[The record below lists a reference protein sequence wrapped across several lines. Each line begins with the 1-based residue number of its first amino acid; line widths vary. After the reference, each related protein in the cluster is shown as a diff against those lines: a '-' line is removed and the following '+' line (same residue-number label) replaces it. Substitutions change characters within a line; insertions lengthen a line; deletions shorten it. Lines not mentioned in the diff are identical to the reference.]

1 MTDLTAITAHGNAPM
16 DDEFEDGPDH
26 DTIAEIAAREL
37 AALPAEFRSLVTNV
51 AFLVQDFPDAEILA
65 DFDLDS
71 PYDLLGLYSGIALPH
86 ASLLDMPSDID
97 RIFLYRQPLL
107 TYVKETGEDLA
118 DTVRHVLIHEI
129 GHHFGFSDEDMEAI
143 EASG

>member
-1 MTDLTAITAHGNAPM
+1 MIDSPIATSHPDNPA
-16 DDEFEDGPDH
+16 EDGPDH
-26 DTIAEIAAREL
+26 DEIAVIAAREL
-37 AALPAEFRSLVTNV
+37 AALPEAFRSLVSNV
-51 AFLVQDFPDAEILA
+51 SFLVQDFPDADIVA

-71 PYDLLGLYSGIALPH
+71 PYDLLGLYSGIALTE
-86 ASLLDMPSDID
+86 ASVFDTPADID

-107 TYVKETGEDLA
+107 TYVNETGENLA